1 MSNRCYFERILKTE
15 YNLQHFKRNCRIK
28 NLDNFERHEADAY
41 LRRAGLKFEGKRN
54 DHMLHYERVF
64 GNVFERRQSK
74 CCAVLIKHCRKVKG
88 EQVITRQMA
97 QELKTKNINVLPG
110 QLFFREKDPLLM
122 IKIKLSL
129 LQILTMNSLN
139 VKHQGKSSN
148 QLAFHLSA
156 YTHL

>member
-1 MSNRCYFERILKTE
+1 M
-15 YNLQHFKRNCRIK
+15 
-28 NLDNFERHEADAY
+28 DNFERHEADAY

-54 DHMLHYERVF
+54 DHTLHYERVF

-97 QELKTKNINVLPG
+97 QKLKTKNINVLPG

>member
-1 MSNRCYFERILKTE
+1 M
-15 YNLQHFKRNCRIK
+15 
-28 NLDNFERHEADAY
+28 
-41 LRRAGLKFEGKRN
+41 
-54 DHMLHYERVF
+54 
-64 GNVFERRQSK
+64 
-74 CCAVLIKHCRKVKG
+74 IKHCRKVKG

-110 QLFFREKDPLLM
+110 QLFFREKDTLLM

-148 QLAFHLSA
+148 QLAFHLLA

>member
-1 MSNRCYFERILKTE
+1 
-15 YNLQHFKRNCRIK
+15 
-28 NLDNFERHEADAY
+28 
-41 LRRAGLKFEGKRN
+41 
-54 DHMLHYERVF
+54 MLHYKQMF
-64 GNVFERRQSK
+64 GNIFERRVFVQYSK
-74 CCAVLIKHCRKVKG
+74 NIKG

-122 IKIKLSL
+122 IKINLSL

-148 QLAFHLSA
+148 QLAFHLLAS
-156 YTHL
+156 HL